1 MSVVRAGS
9 NLATLLEK
17 FPYFYGK
24 ILAAKFP
31 DSFFFARKFTEN
43 WNLRKSSCK
52 MYKIP

>member
-1 MSVVRAGS
+1 VTSQWPAGICP
-9 NLATLLEK
+9 ALLEK

-43 WNLRKSSCK
+43 
-52 MYKIP
+52 